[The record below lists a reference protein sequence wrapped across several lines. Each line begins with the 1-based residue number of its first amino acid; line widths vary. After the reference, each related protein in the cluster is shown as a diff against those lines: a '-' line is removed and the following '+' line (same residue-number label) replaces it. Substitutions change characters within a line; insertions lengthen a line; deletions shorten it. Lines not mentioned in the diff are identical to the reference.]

1 MVVVIYIVGTWV
13 EHIML
18 NKRITIN
25 AILNVIRTGLSI
37 IFPLITYPY
46 VARILGKNGVG
57 MVSYASSIVSYFVLF
72 ASFGISNYATREG
85 AKIRNNRFSFQEF
98 FEEIFGINLTCML
111 AAYLGLMGIIL
122 FSKGLQEYKGLLAIL
137 GIDILFKTLS
147 VDWVNNVYED
157 FAYIT
162 VRSIITHVASLVVLL
177 LLVRTPQDVYLYAI
191 ILVMT
196 NAINCIMNF
205 FYCRKYIRLRI
216 HFQRKWK
223 RHFSSLFYFFANDVT
238 VSIYVNIDTT
248 MLGYYKGDSAVGA
261 YIIAVKIYSVV
272 KRMLT
277 AIYTVTLP
285 QLAEF
290 AERKS
295 QEEYKKLYTYI
306 CAILSIVLIPSA
318 VGLVAL
324 SEELI
329 LFMGGA
335 EYKEA
340 VLSLK
345 ILAFALIFA
354 IYGGLVTVC
363 FNITHKLEK
372 INLYATFFSATL
384 NFVINIFLI
393 PKWGQYGA
401 AFTTLLSEVFVF
413 FFCFVKVKTK
423 SDFWDM
429 RYIRREI
436 FNGLI
441 GAILILCIAFSVHKI
456 LPACLSSFF
465 IILFTSIFVY
475 FGYLIIVRDDVVM
488 KIWKRLETKCK
499 NG

>member
-1 MVVVIYIVGTWV
+1 MS
-13 EHIML
+13 

-25 AILNVIRTGLSI
+25 VILNVIRTGLSI

-57 MVSYASSIVSYFVLF
+57 MVSYASSIVSYFVLL

-85 AKIRNNRFSFQEF
+85 AKIRSNKSLFQEF
-98 FEEIFGINLTCML
+98 FEEIFGINLICML
-111 AAYLGLMGIIL
+111 AAYFGLMGL
-122 FSKGLQEYKGLLAIL
+122 MFFSEGLQGYKGLLAIL

-162 VRSIITHVASLVVLL
+162 IRSIITHVLSLVVLL
-177 LLVRTPQDVYLYAI
+177 LVVRTSQDVYLYAI

-205 FYCRKYIRLRI
+205 FYCRKYIRLRVC
-216 HFQRKWK
+216 FRRRWK
-223 RHFSSLFYFFANDVT
+223 RHFISLLYFFANDIT
-238 VSIYVNIDTT
+238 VSVYVNIDTT

-261 YIIAVKIYSVV
+261 YTIAVKIYSVV
-272 KRMLT
+272 KRMLA

-285 QLAEF
+285 QLAEL
-290 AERKS
+290 AERRN
-295 QEEYKKLYTYI
+295 QEEYKNLYTYI
-306 CAILSIVLIPSA
+306 CATLSIVLIPSA
-318 VGLVAL
+318 VGLVAV

-329 LFMGGA
+329 LFMGGV

-372 INLYATFFSATL
+372 INLYTTFFSATL
-384 NFVINIFLI
+384 NFVINIILI

-401 AFTTLLSEVFVF
+401 AFTTLLSEAFVF
-413 FFCFVKVKTK
+413 LLCFWKIKDK
-423 SDFWDM
+423 QEYLDM
-429 RYIRREI
+429 GYVGKEI
-436 FNGLI
+436 FHAMI
-441 GAILILCIAFSVHKI
+441 GAILILGISYVVHKF
-456 LPACLSSFF
+456 LSAGFFSFL
-465 IILFTSIFVY
+465 IILFLSVSVY
-475 FGYLIIVRDDVVM
+475 LGYLTIVKDDIEV
-488 KIWKRLETKCK
+488 KILKRLRCFCK
-499 NG
+499 F

>member
-1 MVVVIYIVGTWV
+1 MS
-13 EHIML
+13 

-85 AKIRNNRFSFQEF
+85 AKIRDNKFLFQEF
-98 FEEIFGINLTCML
+98 FEEIFGINLICML

-122 FSKGLQEYKGLLAIL
+122 FSKGLQGYKGLLAIL

-162 VRSIITHVASLVVLL
+162 IRSIITHVASLVVLL
-177 LLVRTPQDVYLYAI
+177 LVVRTPQDVYLYAI

-196 NAINCIMNF
+196 NTINCIMNF
-205 FYCRKYIRLRI
+205 FYCRKYIQLRI
-216 HFQRKWK
+216 NFRGKWK
-223 RHFSSLFYFFANDVT
+223 RHITSLFYFFANDVT
-238 VSIYVNIDTT
+238 VSVYVNIDTT

-261 YIIAVKIYSVV
+261 YTIAVKIYSVV
-272 KRMLT
+272 KRMLA

-290 AERKS
+290 EERKN
-295 QEEYKKLYTYI
+295 QEEYKKLYTHI

-329 LFMGGA
+329 LFMGGT

-401 AFTTLLSEVFVF
+401 AFTTLLSEAFVF
-413 FFCFVKVKTK
+413 GFCFLRVKNR
-423 SDFWDM
+423 SDFWNTK
-429 RYIRREI
+429 YICKEI
-436 FNGLI
+436 FNGGI
-441 GAILILCIAFSVHKI
+441 GSVLILIIAYGVHKF
-456 LPACLSSFF
+456 LPVCLYSFL
-465 IILFTSIFVY
+465 IIFFTSILVY
-475 FGYLIIVRDDVVM
+475 FGFLVIVRDDTVM
-488 KIWKRLETKCK
+488 KVLKRIETRWKNK
-499 NG
+499 